1 MLLYECYIKG
11 GESSFAP
18 HFTDPIGDFMK
29 KNQNFIAII
38 SALMLCCIFLFSAC
52 ISAPSKTDKGQTE
65 KKKTS
70 RQESVLKIDVSREK
84 KQTERYEYSVELP
97 SFPDYPELTALVRS
111 LHDKR
116 FAEFDRESA
125 ENFKAVS
132 KGSHSFTMNWEA
144 ADLTDSIISIKIET
158 YEFIGG
164 ANGTDLIDVI
174 NWLPAKNKRITSAD
188 LPAYFGLKY
197 SQKEWLETLSRNTRD
212 ILENKLNRAK
222 DASVSAFI
230 KEGTEPT
237 ADNFKNITVSG
248 NNITVWF
255 DKYQAAPG
263 SAGILSASINIKD
276 LR

>member
-1 MLLYECYIKG
+1 
-11 GESSFAP
+11 
-18 HFTDPIGDFMK
+18 MK
-29 KNQNFIAII
+29 KNQNVIAII

-65 KKKTS
+65 GEKTV

-97 SFPDYPELTALVRS
+97 SFPDYPELTAVVRA

-116 FAEFDRESA
+116 FTDFDRESA
-125 ENFKAVS
+125 RNFQAVS
-132 KGSHSFTMNWEA
+132 KGAHSFIMNWEA

-164 ANGTDLIDVI
+164 ANGISSIDVI
-174 NWLPAKNKRITSAD
+174 NWLPSKNKRLTSAD

-197 SQKEWLETLSRNTRD
+197 GQHEWFETLSRNTRD
-212 ILENKLNRAK
+212 ILENKLNRTK
-222 DASVSAFI
+222 DASLSEFI
-230 KEGTEPT
+230 KRGTEPI
-237 ADNFKNITVSG
+237 AENFKNITVSG

-255 DKYQAAPG
+255 EKYQAAPG
-263 SAGILSASINIKD
+263 SDGILSASINIKD

>member
-18 HFTDPIGDFMK
+18 HFTGPIGDFMK

-38 SALMLCCIFLFSAC
+38 SALMLYCIFLFSAC

-65 KKKTS
+65 KKKTA

-132 KGSHSFTMNWEA
+132 KGSHSFIMNWEA
-144 ADLTDSIISIKIET
+144 ADLTDSIISIKIRT

-174 NWLPAKNKRITSAD
+174 NWLPAKNKRISSAD

-212 ILENKLNRAK
+212 ILEAKLNRAK

-276 LR
+276 LQ

>member
-18 HFTDPIGDFMK
+18 HFTGPIGDFMK

-38 SALMLCCIFLFSAC
+38 SALMLCGIFLFSAC

-65 KKKTS
+65 KKKTA

-132 KGSHSFTMNWEA
+132 KGSHSFIMNWEA
-144 ADLTDSIISIKIET
+144 ADLTDSIISIKIRT

-174 NWLPAKNKRITSAD
+174 NWLPAKNKRISSAD

-212 ILENKLNRAK
+212 ILEAKLNRAK

>member
-1 MLLYECYIKG
+1 
-11 GESSFAP
+11 
-18 HFTDPIGDFMK
+18 MK
-29 KNQNFIAII
+29 KTQHFIMIV

-52 ISAPSKTDKGQTE
+52 VSTPAKTDKAEAQ
-65 KKKTS
+65 KKDG
-70 RQESVLKIDVSREK
+70 VLKIDVLREK
-84 KQTERYEYSVELP
+84 KQTERYEYSAELP
-97 SFPDYPELTALVRS
+97 RFPDYPGLTAVVQN

-116 FAEFDRESA
+116 FADFDRESA
-125 ENFKAVS
+125 ANFKTSA
-132 KGSHSFTMNWEA
+132 KGSHSFIMNWEA
-144 ADLTDSIISIKIET
+144 ADLTDSIISIKIHT

-164 ANGTDLIDVI
+164 ANGIDSIDVI
-174 NWLPAKNKRITSAD
+174 NWLPAKNKRIMTAD

-197 SQKEWLETLSRNTRD
+197 GQKEWLETLSRNTRD

-222 DASVSAFI
+222 DASVSKFI

-237 ADNFKNITVSG
+237 AENFKNITVSG

-255 DKYQAAPG
+255 EKYQAAPG